1 MGEDR
6 PEGDEVRVDAAVG
19 LDVGVLGAEERLR
32 QLDGARFDGVDV
44 VAAGVE
50 AVAGRALG
58 VLIAEPVAH
67 REEDGGRGE
76 VLAGDEL
83 EVRTLVG
90 ELLPDAVGDLGE
102 GCADDVEGGAEGDGF
117 GRGCRGSGGGW
128 LRFHGPSPRLRTR
141 DSGLVPRRAAVV
153 RVASRWSIPPRGA
166 SRDGTIVA
174 DVVRAWGGRIG
185 AD

>member
-1 MGEDR
+1 MGEVAAGVERHPHHLLAAELAAKRLPVFGGEVAHVLGVQALEFGRLDAMGEDR
-6 PEGDEVRVDAAVG
+6 PEGDEVGVDAAVG

-32 QLDGARFDGVDV
+32 QLDGARLDGVDV

-90 ELLPDAVGDLGE
+90 ELLADAVGDFGE
-102 GCADDVEGGAEGDGF
+102 GGADDVEGGAEGDGF
-117 GRGCRGSGGGW
+117 G
-128 LRFHGPSPRLRTR
+128 
-141 DSGLVPRRAAVV
+141 
-153 RVASRWSIPPRGA
+153 
-166 SRDGTIVA
+166 
-174 DVVRAWGGRIG
+174 
-185 AD
+185 

>member
-1 MGEDR
+1 MGEDG
-6 PEGDEVRVDAAVG
+6 PEGDEVGVDAAMG
-19 LDVGVLGAEERLR
+19 LEVRVRGAEERLR
-32 QLDGARFDGVDV
+32 ELDGARLDGVHV

-90 ELLPDAVGDLGE
+90 ELLADAVGDFGE
-102 GCADDVEGGAEGDGF
+102 RGADDVEGGAEGG
-117 GRGCRGSGGGW
+117 GCG
-128 LRFHGPSPRLRTR
+128 
-141 DSGLVPRRAAVV
+141 
-153 RVASRWSIPPRGA
+153 
-166 SRDGTIVA
+166 
-174 DVVRAWGGRIG
+174 
-185 AD
+185 